1 MDASKLSSAS
11 GNNSEDNRCDRA
23 VPRCVA
29 RRTLHASAFCFAAAF
44 ALALCTP
51 GFAQQ
56 KRPLNLD
63 DLARMRD
70 VRSPQCS
77 PDGKF
82 VAYVVST
89 LDVKGDKHS
98 SHIWMVST
106 DGSIDRQLTES
117 EQSEG
122 DPQWSPDGKYLSFT
136 SSRSGEAKGEQV
148 WILNRDGGEA
158 VQLTNVKGHLQ
169 SYDWSP
175 DSKRLAL
182 VVADPDPDEPQGDDD
197 AAGSKPKPPKPIV
210 IDRYHYRE
218 DVVGYLL
225 SGRHSYIYLFDV
237 ATKKSER
244 LTNDTGHDESG
255 PVWSPDG
262 TRIAFTSNHDPEPDR
277 DPVPQVFVADAHPR
291 SSEKQITNFGTRATR
306 GRLAWSPD
314 GKWIAFTVG
323 DEKKWD
329 AYGME
334 HLAIAPS
341 DGSAAPTILTEKL
354 DRSVSSP
361 FFTEDGKSI
370 IVTDEDDRS
379 EYPISISVAD
389 QSVTKLLQPPVVI
402 AAISHSNGCLAG
414 LAGGDD
420 KATEVY
426 SLEGGNLRQLTH
438 QNDALFAQ
446 LDLGKTEDVS
456 WKSPDSPV
464 KGEQTGGVEVHGL
477 LTYPVGYQAGTKV
490 PLLLRIHGGPNGQDA
505 HMFSFERQIF
515 AANGYA
521 VLNVNYRGSS
531 GRGQKFQRAIF
542 ADWGHY
548 EVEDL
553 KSGIDHVIQMGVA
566 DPDKLGVGGWS
577 YGCILTDYMIASD
590 PRLKAATC
598 GAGTGFTVA
607 LYGVDEYIIQYD
619 NEIGPPWNAQAW
631 QTYQKISYPFLHADR
646 IKTPTLYFSGDKDA
660 NVPMVGNMEMYEALR
675 SLGVPTGLIIYP
687 NEFHGIT
694 RPSFVRDR
702 YERYLAW
709 YAKYLKGASAGTS
722 VAGK

>member
-1 MDASKLSSAS
+1 MNAKKSNCVSRR
-11 GNNSEDNRCDRA
+11 NNSWKNSCVYAAARA
-23 VPRCVA
+23 RLLI
-29 RRTLHASAFCFAAAF
+29 RASAFCLGAAF
-44 ALALCTP
+44 ILALCAP
-51 GFAQQ
+51 SFAQQ
-56 KRPLNLD
+56 KRPLSLD

-70 VRSPQCS
+70 VRDPQCS

-89 LDVKGDKHS
+89 LDAKGDKRN

-106 DGSIDRQLTES
+106 DGSSDRQVTES
-117 EQSEG
+117 QESEG
-122 DPQWSPDGKYLSFT
+122 GPQWSPDGKYLSFT
-136 SSRSGEAKGEQV
+136 SGRPGEAKGSQV
-148 WILNRDGGEA
+148 WILNREGGEA
-158 VQLTNVKGHLQ
+158 MQLTNVKGHLQ
-169 SYDWSP
+169 SFEWSP

-182 VVADPDPDEPQGDDD
+182 VVGDPDPDEDQQG
-197 AAGSKPKPPKPIV
+197 GEGERSGPPKPPKPIV
-210 IDRYHYRE
+210 IDRYHFKQ
-218 DVVGYLL
+218 DVVEYLL
-225 SGRHSYIYLFDV
+225 SGRHSYIYLFDI

-244 LTNDTGHDESG
+244 LTTDTGHDESG

-262 TRIAFTSNHDPEPDR
+262 TRIALTVNHATDPDR
-277 DPVPQVFVADAHPR
+277 EPSPQIFVADAQPG
-291 SSEKQITNFGTRATR
+291 SAEKQITNYGTRATR

-314 GKWIAFTVG
+314 GKWIAFLLG

-334 HLAIAPS
+334 HLAVVPS

-354 DRSVSSP
+354 DRSVSAP
-361 FFTEDGKSI
+361 YFTEDGKA
-370 IVTDEDDRS
+370 IVVDEEDDRS
-379 EYPISISVAD
+379 EYPISVNVAD
-389 QSVTKLLQPPVVI
+389 QSVQRLLQPPVVI
-402 AAISHSNGCLAG
+402 GGISHSGGCLVG
-414 LAGGDD
+414 LTGGDD

-426 SLEGGNLRQLTH
+426 SWDGGNLRQLTH

-446 LDLGKTEDVS
+446 LDLGKTEEVG
-456 WKSPDSPV
+456 WKTPD
-464 KGEQTGGVEVHGL
+464 GTEVHGL

-490 PLLLRIHGGPNGQDA
+490 PFLLRIHGGPNGQDA
-505 HMFSFERQIF
+505 HDFSFERQIF

-542 ADWGHY
+542 ADWGDH
-548 EVEDL
+548 EVQDL
-553 KSGIDHVIQMGVA
+553 KAGIDHVIQMGVA

-607 LYGVDEYIIQYD
+607 LYGVDQYIIQYD
-619 NEIGPPWNAQAW
+619 NEIGPPWNAKSW
-631 QTYQKISYPFLHADR
+631 ETYQKLSYPFLHADR
-646 IKTPTLYFSGDKDA
+646 IKTPTLYFSGDLDA
-660 NVPMVGNMEMYEALR
+660 NVPMVGNEEMYQALR
-675 SLGVPTGLIIYP
+675 SLNIPTGLIIYP
-687 NEFHGIT
+687 NQYHGIT

-709 YAKYLKGASAGTS
+709 YAKYLKGGSSGTS